1 MSWLLLLITK
11 INKLKFIILASS
23 SDSSDIDGGEGGDRI
38 SPPTKRQRT
47 TNNLNCNSTYSN
59 HTQSFSNNNNNNI
72 NSHKDNNNKEKS
84 MQSDQSDSNHLYLN
98 GSTMATS
105 TNNSAQHSLN
115 GKIDSN
121 KLLAKNGLSIHMN
134 NDHNNQN
141 STNNSSNNN
150 NNVNDNSNGNTS
162 SLNSFNGNTTN
173 SNNNLNNEN
182 YHENNGNHNMN
193 IMSSHQ
199 YNFSSSQKDV
209 LRLIGQHLRYLG
221 LNKTTEMLIKESGC
235 MLEHPIAA
243 DFCHLIMSGN
253 WDQAEMALNS
263 LKVIMN
269 DENSLNDIVNMR
281 FLILEQKYLECLED
295 GKIFDALKCLRD
307 ELAPLKFNTDR
318 LHELSRFVIIFE
330 FQIL

>member
-1 MSWLLLLITK
+1 LSWLLLLITK
-11 INKLKFIILASS
+11 INNLKFIILASS

-47 TNNLNCNSTYSN
+47 TTNNLNNNSNCTITYSN
-59 HTQSFSNNNNNNI
+59 HTQSNINNI
-72 NSHKDNNNKEKS
+72 NHKEKS
-84 MQSDQSDSNHLYLN
+84 MQSDQSDSNHLFMN
-98 GSTMATS
+98 GSTMAT
-105 TNNSAQHSLN
+105 NSSQHSVN
-115 GKIDSN
+115 GKIDSS
-121 KLLAKNGLSIHMN
+121 KLLSKNGLSIHMN

-150 NNVNDNSNGNTS
+150 NNNNNVNDNSNGNTS
-162 SLNSFNGNTTN
+162 SLNSFNGNSTN

-182 YHENNGNHNMN
+182 YHENNGNHQINM
-193 IMSSHQ
+193 ISSHQ
-199 YNFSSSQKDV
+199 FNFSNSQKDV

-263 LKVIMN
+263 LKAIMN

-295 GKIFDALKCLRD
+295 GKIFEALKCLRD

-318 LHELSRFVIIFE
+318 LHELSRFV
-330 FQIL
+330 